1 MKIPILDALFQS
13 LAVDFGSRYLRVYN
27 PRGDL
32 LFSEPSCLSIDTRNK
47 KVMAVGKE
55 ALLMQERVSDFV
67 EVVWPIQRG
76 VLTDPAGA
84 ATLFKVLMS
93 KHGQRY
99 PILRPLVVLS
109 TPVTATTVETEALCD
124 VFYALGAQEVIP
136 VAQPLAAAIGA
147 GVPIAEARGTSL
159 LHMGFGRTEMV
170 TISLSSVVSK
180 LKSYQAAE
188 YYLNEIKQKVADS
201 LQLSIGSHSAEQIL
215 KEVFSVDS
223 NQERK
228 AIIAGKSL
236 KAATPEEKEL
246 SSKDLHSL
254 QTELLTDYESLVK
267 EQLTQV
273 PAELMSD
280 VLDKGILLTGGF
292 SQLDGF
298 AAVLPEL
305 IGMAVLPVE
314 DAQKVVIKGLAVIL
328 EHLDLFKESV
338 GYG

>member
-1 MKIPILDALFQS
+1 MKLAFFDKLFQA

-27 PRGDL
+27 PRGKL
-32 LFSEPSCLSIDTRNK
+32 LFSEPSCLSIDTRNR

-55 ALLMQERVSDFV
+55 ALLMQERVTDFV
-67 EVVWPIQRG
+67 KIVWPIKRG
-76 VLTDPAGA
+76 VLTDTSA
-84 ATLFKVLMS
+84 ALTLFRILMA
-93 KHGQRY
+93 KYGQRY
-99 PILRPLVVLS
+99 PILRPLVVVS
-109 TPVTATTVETEALCD
+109 TPVTATAVEIEALCD
-124 VFYALGAQEVIP
+124 VFYSLGAQEVVP

-159 LHMGFGRTEMV
+159 LHMGFGRSEMV
-170 TISLSSVVSK
+170 TISLSSVVSAIK
-180 LKSYQAAE
+180 TYQAAE
-188 YYLNEIKQKVADS
+188 YYLEEIKQEVAHS
-201 LQLSIGSHSAEQIL
+201 LQLSIGSHSAEKIL

-223 NQERK
+223 NQERTTV
-228 AIIAGKSL
+228 IAGKSL
-236 KAATPEEKEL
+236 TATKPRERKFH
-246 SSKDLHSL
+246 SKDLHTL
-254 QTELLTDYESLVK
+254 QAELLGHYQSLVQ
-267 EQLTQV
+267 EQLAEV

-280 VLDKGILLTGGF
+280 ILDKGILLTGAF

-314 DAQKVVIKGLAVIL
+314 EPEKVVIKGLAVIL